1 MSNGAKIAIGCVSA
15 FVVMVIVLGITI
27 GVLTYRV
34 TKPFMDMGVQAEQL
48 SQLDQKY
55 AFTEPDPDV
64 GISVSRFDEFIVAR
78 KDLSDAIA
86 NNEQASEY
94 IDLFKP
100 TGNQNQGPQSVGDAF
115 GMIGNMGV
123 LFELLH
129 DELDENQ
136 MSISEYA
143 YYKDQLYWMI
153 FHKALEGD
161 QEYQDL
167 WNEMEKANSY
177 TETDWTVSKNDIIT
191 GTFDFADLH
200 NINKMT
206 APTEEEYQLLESHE
220 EYIKSKTDI
229 IYLEMFAVQNNY
241 QF

>member
-15 FVVMVIVLGITI
+15 FVVMVIVLGVTV

-34 TKPFMDMGVQAEQL
+34 SKPFVEMGKQAEQL
-48 SQLDQKY
+48 GQLDQKY
-55 AFTEPDPDV
+55 AFTEPDPGV
-64 GISVSRFDEFIVAR
+64 VINGTRFDEFMIVR

-86 NNEQASEY
+86 NSEQASEY
-94 IDLFKP
+94 IQIFKP
-100 TGNQNQGPQSVGDAF
+100 SGNQNQAPQSVGEAF

-136 MSISEYA
+136 MSISEYT
-143 YYKDQLYWMI
+143 YYKDKLYWLI

-177 TETDWTVSKNDIIT
+177 TETDWTISKNDIIT
-191 GTFDFADLH
+191 GNFDFADFH
-200 NINKMT
+200 DVDKMT
-206 APTEEEYQLLESHE
+206 VPTEEEFQLLQSHE
-220 EYIKSKTDI
+220 EYLKTKTDI
-229 IYLEMFAVQNNY
+229 IYLEMFAVQEMY
-241 QF
+241 QY